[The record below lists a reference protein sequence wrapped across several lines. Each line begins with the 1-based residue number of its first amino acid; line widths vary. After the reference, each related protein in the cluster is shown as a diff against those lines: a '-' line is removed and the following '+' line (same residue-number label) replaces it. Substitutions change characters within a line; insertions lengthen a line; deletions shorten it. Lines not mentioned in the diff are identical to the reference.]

1 MMRHSRRYSV
11 TTDPRLIW
19 DRLSIDY
26 REKGRPNIKY
36 LYLYLDLYSQLP
48 YTVYH
53 SQLIILLELPED
65 NNVISTFVLV

>member
-36 LYLYLDLYSQLP
+36 LYLYLDLYSQLYICP
-48 YTVYH
+48 CLRGVLA
-53 SQLIILLELPED
+53 SLLSIDIL
-65 NNVISTFVLV
+65 